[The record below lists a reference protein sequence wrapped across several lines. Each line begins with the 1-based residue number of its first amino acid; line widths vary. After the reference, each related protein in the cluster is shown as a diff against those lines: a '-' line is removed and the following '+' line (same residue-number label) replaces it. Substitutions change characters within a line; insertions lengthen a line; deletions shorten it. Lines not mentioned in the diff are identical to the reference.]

1 MAKKIDVLNA
11 TGVPDNGV
19 IPSVNTVPIDNQTQQ
34 QQTAQE
40 QAINGAPPAPPAPP
54 APATTTSTTTA
65 HGKIDGTPQGGNITS
80 QVDTTIK
87 QPTYVEPKRITY
99 TEMYDKLNPQPTAEE
114 LEKERKREKREKI
127 IAAVGDGIT
136 ALSNLFFA
144 TKGAKAPTEGG
155 TMSEAA
161 KARWE
166 KVKAER
172 EAQKKE
178 YATGYLKAV
187 QADDAYNQTREQLKL
202 KQEADAR
209 AAAKEERAAAKEAA
223 KEKREAEKHQ
233 LDMLLTLGKITAQE
247 YANKIKE
254 IDLAYENKLKESEVN
269 KNNRSGTGGR
279 SGGNATAR
287 YPIYNDKGELVG
299 HAYTEGEAAR
309 ETEKLGG
316 EYPFLDKESE
326 TTTAKTDIAGL
337 TTTTTTKKT
346 SGKHARG
353 GSGDGGSTATPD
365 DFKRKPKG
373 EKKPLD

>member
-1 MAKKIDVLNA
+1 MATIKDDVLS
-11 TGVPDNGV
+11 TPDEPDKGVTTTPAV
-19 IPSVNTVPIDNQTQQ
+19 TEPID
-34 QQTAQE
+34 
-40 QAINGAPPAPPAPP
+40 GAPPAPPAPP
-54 APATTTSTTTA
+54 APAATTTTT
-65 HGKIDGTPQGGNITS
+65 
-80 QVDTTIK
+80 
-87 QPTYVEPKRITY
+87 EPKRITY

-161 KARWE
+161 RARWE

-316 EYPFLDKESE
+316 SYPYTNSSR
-326 TTTAKTDIAGL
+326 TTTRETSIDNTKS
-337 TTTTTTKKT
+337 TTKSSTTKSVNGGT
-346 SGKHARG
+346 GKG
-353 GSGDGGSTATPD
+353 NGKKGSPTAGSEQKSKKSPTAS
-365 DFKRKPKG
+365 
-373 EKKPLD
+373 

>member
-1 MAKKIDVLNA
+1 MATTKDDVLN
-11 TGVPDNGV
+11 TPDEPDKGVTTTPAV
-19 IPSVNTVPIDNQTQQ
+19 TESV
-34 QQTAQE
+34 E
-40 QAINGAPPAPPAPP
+40 GAPPAPPAPP
-54 APATTTSTTTA
+54 APATTTTTTA
-65 HGKIDGTPQGGNITS
+65 PGKLDGTPQGGNITS

-87 QPTYVEPKRITY
+87 QPTYIEPKRITY
-99 TEMYDKLNPQPTAEE
+99 AEMYDKLNPQPTAEE

-209 AAAKEERAAAKEAA
+209 AAAKEERAAT

-309 ETEKLGG
+309 ETEKLHGT
-316 EYPFLDKESE
+316 YPYTNSSR
-326 TTTAKTDIAGL
+326 TTTRETSIDNTKS
-337 TTTTTTKKT
+337 TTKSTTTKSVNGGT
-346 SGKHARG
+346 GKG
-353 GSGDGGSTATPD
+353 NGKKGGSTATPD

>member
-1 MAKKIDVLNA
+1 MATIKDDVLS
-11 TGVPDNGV
+11 TPDEPDKGVTTTPAV
-19 IPSVNTVPIDNQTQQ
+19 TESV
-34 QQTAQE
+34 E
-40 QAINGAPPAPPAPP
+40 GAPPAPPAPP
-54 APATTTSTTTA
+54 APTTTTA
-65 HGKIDGTPQGGNITS
+65 PGKLDGTPQGGNIAS
-80 QVDTTIK
+80 QVDTT
-87 QPTYVEPKRITY
+87 TTEPKRITY
-99 TEMYDKLNPQPTAEE
+99 TEMFDKLNPQPTAEE

-155 TMSEAA
+155 SMSEAA
-161 KARWE
+161 RARWE

-187 QADDAYNQTREQLKL
+187 QADDAYNQTREQLRL

-223 KEKREAEKHQ
+223 KEKRDSETHQ
-233 LDMLLTLGKITAQE
+233 LNILLTLGKITAQE

-254 IDLAYENKLKESEVN
+254 IDLAYEDKLKESQVN
-269 KNNRSGTGGR
+269 KNNRSGTGSGH

-309 ETEKLGG
+309 ETEKLHGT
-316 EYPFLDKESE
+316 YPYTNSSR
-326 TTTAKTDIAGL
+326 TTTRETSIDNTKS
-337 TTTTTTKKT
+337 TTKSTTTKSVNGGT
-346 SGKHARG
+346 GKG
-353 GSGDGGSTATPD
+353 NGKKGSPTAGSEQKSKKSPTAS
-365 DFKRKPKG
+365 
-373 EKKPLD
+373 